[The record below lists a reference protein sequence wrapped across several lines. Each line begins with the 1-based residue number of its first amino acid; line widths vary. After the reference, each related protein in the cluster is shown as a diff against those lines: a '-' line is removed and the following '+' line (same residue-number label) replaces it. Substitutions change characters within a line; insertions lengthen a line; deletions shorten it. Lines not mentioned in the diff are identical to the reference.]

1 MPHLL
6 TNFNIQK
13 YYQNEPRFNGVY
25 YRGNLPKKWRMGA
38 YIWSLDEYAD
48 ADASYLEYT
57 QTIYWFD

>member
-1 MPHLL
+1 MGLNKFLILPHLL

-38 YIWSLDEYAD
+38 YI
-48 ADASYLEYT
+48 
-57 QTIYWFD
+57 